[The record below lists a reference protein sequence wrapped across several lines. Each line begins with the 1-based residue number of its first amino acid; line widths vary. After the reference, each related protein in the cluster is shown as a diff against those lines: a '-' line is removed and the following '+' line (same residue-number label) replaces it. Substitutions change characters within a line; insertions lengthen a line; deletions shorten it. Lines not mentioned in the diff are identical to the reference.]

1 MLNSFFNQAF
11 IIGFFMLKSVMWE
24 CLADAYLNRG
34 SLTASLKS
42 FNKAIELNPESTYAY
57 YQ

>member
-1 MLNSFFNQAF
+1 
-11 IIGFFMLKSVMWE
+11 MWE

-42 FNKAIELNPESTYAY
+42 FNKAIELNPESTYAS
-57 YQ
+57 YQLAIFI

>member
-1 MLNSFFNQAF
+1 
-11 IIGFFMLKSVMWE
+11 MWE

-34 SLTASLKS
+34 SLTAAMKS
-42 FNKAIELNPESTYAY
+42 FAKAYELNSNSIYSC

>member
-1 MLNSFFNQAF
+1 
-11 IIGFFMLKSVMWE
+11 MWE
-24 CLADAYLNRG
+24 CLGDAYLNRG

-42 FNKAIELNPESTYAY
+42 FNKAIELNPESTYAA